1 MAERTRVARTR
12 ATPFWRELKA
22 VASLSWPI
30 ALTNLA
36 QIAMGTTD
44 VIMMGWRDTATMAAG
59 ALATNVYFVAL
70 VFGIG
75 LLNAVSA
82 IIARDLG
89 RDRSDLA
96 NVAATVRA
104 GLWSALLL
112 AVPSW
117 AVLWWTEPL
126 LLTMGQDQALAAAA
140 GSYARVLQ
148 WALLPF
154 WAFLV
159 LRAFLAALERPVWS
173 FVISGAGVLVNAAGN
188 WCFLLGRCGFE
199 SFGIAGSGIATVMA
213 STLMLAA
220 LVAVVTRDAG
230 FARYRV
236 LDGLL
241 RIEVDRLEGLWK
253 LGLPMAATLLF
264 EVTIFN
270 VAVFLMGLI
279 GTAELAAHA
288 IAIQLASLTFMVP
301 LGIGHAATVR
311 VALGFGARDQA
322 AMRRSG
328 QAALAIGLAFTALT
342 SLIML
347 VAPQALIS
355 AFIDVTTPAN
365 ADVVRL
371 AASFLFM
378 AALFQLADGTQAVA
392 SGMLRGLHDTRMPML
407 IAAAGYWGIGLP
419 LGMSLAFGLG
429 MGGIGIWIGLAAGLF
444 TVAVM
449 MLGRWLRREK
459 LGLVATRRAL
469 P

>member
-1 MAERTRVARTR
+1 MTERTDLARAR
-12 ATPFWRELKA
+12 AMPFWCELKA
-22 VASLSWPI
+22 IAALSWPI

-44 VIMMGWRDTATMAAG
+44 VIMMGWHGTDTMAAG
-59 ALATNVYFVAL
+59 VLATNLYFVAL

-89 RDRSDLA
+89 HDRTDTA
-96 NVAATVRA
+96 AVAATVKA
-104 GLWSALLL
+104 GLWSAILM

-117 AVLWWTEPL
+117 AALWWTEAL
-126 LLTMGQDQALAAAA
+126 LLAMGQEPALAAAA

-154 WAFLV
+154 WGFLV
-159 LRAFLAALERPVWS
+159 LRAFLAALERPAWT
-173 FVISGAGVLVNAAGN
+173 FVISAAGVVVNAAGN
-188 WCFLLGRCGFE
+188 WCFLLGNCGFE
-199 SFGIAGSGIATVMA
+199 PFGIVGSGMATVLA

-220 LVAVVTRDAG
+220 LAVVVARDPE

-236 LDGLL
+236 LDGLAAL
-241 RIEVDRLEGLWK
+241 DLTRWQALWK

-311 VALGFGARDQA
+311 VGLAFGAKDHESI
-322 AMRRSG
+322 RRAG
-328 QAALAIGLAFTALT
+328 QAALAIGIAFMALT
-342 SLIML
+342 SLVMFA
-347 VAPQALIS
+347 VPHALIS
-355 AFIDVTTPAN
+355 AFIDTAAPAN
-365 ADVVRL
+365 ADVVPL

-392 SGMLRGLHDTRMPML
+392 SGMLRGLHDARIPML
-407 IAAAGYWGIGLP
+407 FAAVGYWGIGLP
-419 LGMSLAFGLG
+419 LGALLAFGLR

-444 TVAVM
+444 VVAGL
-449 MLGRWLRREK
+449 MLVRWLRRDQ
-459 LGLVATRRAL
+459 LGLVSLSRTAA
-469 P
+469 